1 MRATLVQLG
10 HTAHRVPSTD
20 AFAVGSSQCPSAAA
34 GSHSFRVCCA
44 VDAFIALGGRSD
56 KSGEISTEKLRA
68 VIKDFGLTIDIDVS
82 AAVLAPQACSRCLFP
97 DSQTRP
103 CCRIAAPDSRHGHGS
118 LRIDRLRGVQTDDG
132 GQEEVKCG
140 LTLVTTPINFVGI
153 RVLLLPLIVTSS
165 ASRIYVKYVNNI
177 FGCCQKPP
185 QTRGN
190 NTRPPPPVR
199 PSTYDVGRGGRR
211 SGRPPASWSCSTTH
225 NPLGRRAQ
233 DQKKVK
239 NQGPTSRIKSY

>member
-132 GQEEVKCG
+132 GQEEVKCAVS
-140 LTLVTTPINFVGI
+140 LLLLLLYIIFVGI

-177 FGCCQKPP
+177 LGCCQKPP
-185 QTRGN
+185 DAEIRG
-190 NTRPPPPVR
+190 RPRGAPI
-199 PSTYDVGRGGRR
+199 DGGRR
-211 SGRPPASWSCSTTH
+211 RSRDGSRAGRVSRGS
-225 NPLGRRAQ
+225 
-233 DQKKVK
+233 
-239 NQGPTSRIKSY
+239 TSRAPAPQPLP

>member
-1 MRATLVQLG
+1 MMRATLVQLG

-177 FGCCQKPP
+177 LGCCQKPP
-185 QTRGN
+185 DAEIRGRPRPTIDVRRGAWGSPVGATSCVLVLLHNAQPLRATR
-190 NTRPPPPVR
+190 TRPKESKKPR
-199 PSTYDVGRGGRR
+199 PDL
-211 SGRPPASWSCSTTH
+211 TH
-225 NPLGRRAQ
+225 
-233 DQKKVK
+233 
-239 NQGPTSRIKSY
+239 

>member
-177 FGCCQKPP
+177 LGCCQKPP
-185 QTRGN
+185 DAEIR
-190 NTRPPPPVR
+190 
-199 PSTYDVGRGGRR
+199 
-211 SGRPPASWSCSTTH
+211 GRPRSTGVA
-225 NPLGRRAQ
+225 GRDGSRAESR
-233 DQKKVK
+233 VSR
-239 NQGPTSRIKSY
+239 GSTSRAPAPQPLP

>member
-118 LRIDRLRGVQTDDG
+118 LWIDRLRGVQTDDG
-132 GQEEVKCG
+132 GQEEVKCAVS
-140 LTLVTTPINFVGI
+140 LLLLLLYIIFVGI

-177 FGCCQKPP
+177 LGCCQKSPDAEI
-185 QTRGN
+185 RG
-190 NTRPPPPVR
+190 RPR
-199 PSTYDVGRGGRR
+199 STGLGGRGSPVG
-211 SGRPPASWSCSTTH
+211 ATSTAPVH
-225 NPLGRRAQ
+225 NPLGRRARPKES
-233 DQKKVK
+233 KKTK
-239 NQGPTSRIKSY
+239 AQPQH